1 MGFIKAKAY
10 APEVSPVGKA
20 LWPFL
25 TVPNKKW
32 KPEYGEY
39 SVKLLLKPSKSV
51 SAFIKKL
58 EDIRDEHYD
67 LVEPKMDKVAVKKK
81 PLKRMPVYSDN
92 YDSEG
97 EETGL
102 IEIMFQ
108 TMAAGKKKDG
118 TPWTTDMKLY
128 DSQANRI
135 KGKINVGNDSVL
147 QVNYTPTGY
156 KMTGDETTKVG
167 CKCYLNA
174 AMIHKLVKYAG
185 TDPGFEAS
193 KDEGGYRYTAADAE
207 GDPDFTPGGEEDNE
221 EQNF

>member
-1 MGFIKAKAY
+1 MGFIKPTKHV
-10 APEVSPVGKA
+10 PEVSPEGKA

-51 SAFIKKL
+51 AAFIKKL

-67 LVEPKMDKVAVKKK
+67 LVAPKMDKVALKKK
-81 PLKRMPVYSDN
+81 PLKRMAVYSDN
-92 YDSEG
+92 YDAAC

-118 TPWTTDMKLY
+118 TEWETDIKLY
-128 DSQANRI
+128 DSQANLI
-135 KGKINVGNDSVL
+135 TGKINVGNGSIL

-156 KMTGDETTKVG
+156 KMTGDEVTKIG

-174 AMIHKLVKYAG
+174 VMIHKLVEYAG
-185 TDPGFEAS
+185 TDPGFKAS
-193 KDEGGYRYTAADAE
+193 GDEGGFKYVDGTE
-207 GDPDFTPGGEEDNE
+207 GKPDFVPGGEEANG
-221 EQNF
+221 QTNF